1 MFAERFAEC
10 AEALSP
16 LVDFSVV
23 DAVRG
28 GVGLDRVEVV
38 QPVLWAV
45 MVSLAQVW
53 RSFGVEPVA
62 VVGHSQGEIAA
73 AVVSGG
79 LSLGDGARVVALRSR
94 LLAGV
99 AGRGGMASVA
109 LSARQVEERI
119 GAWGGLSVA
128 AENGPASTVVSGEAG
143 VLAGFVAEC
152 EGAGVRSRLIAVDY
166 ASHSA
171 QMEEIG
177 SEVMEALAGIS
188 PQAPRVPFFSTVSG
202 RWLDEPL
209 DGGYWF
215 RNLRERVRFAQATQG
230 LIEAGHRVFVE
241 VSPHPVLTVGVEQSL
256 EAAGV
261 EGAAVGT
268 LRRDEGGMD
277 RFLLSLGEAFVH
289 GVEVDWSPAFG
300 DALPDL
306 DADLPTYPFQR
317 KHYWLRPVEP
327 AVAQD
332 TWGYDVAW
340 HPVTDTAD
348 TVDTADTPAGGA
360 LTGEWLVLAPAGDHD
375 PVLVRAAAKAL
386 ERHGARPVT
395 LVLDGAADRDEVVR
409 TLTGRDRPAGILS
422 LLAFDEDPHARHP
435 AVPAGVAG
443 LLALVQALAE
453 TGWTVPLWSITSGAV
468 STGSGD
474 PVRRPVHAE
483 TWGLA
488 RVAALEQPRV
498 WGGLADLPET
508 LDDTAWDRLCG
519 VLAGLGDEDQVA
531 IRDTGV
537 LVRRLVRAPLT
548 APARFRTS
556 GTALVTGGTGALAP
570 HLARWLA
577 ARGAEHIVLASRRG
591 TGAEGVDAL
600 AGELAERGV
609 TVTTVSCDVADRD
622 AVAALLDRL
631 RADGHSP
638 RTVVHAASAARLA
651 SLAETTVGE
660 FADAVAAKVHGAT
673 HLDELL
679 DHDRLDAF
687 VLFSSI
693 AGVWGSGDHGAYAA
707 ANAFLDAY
715 AVYGRGR
722 PGHRPTSVAWG
733 VWDSERLSEQVDAE
747 RLRRQGLPSLDPAT
761 ALDRLDRVLT
771 GGAVFAAV
779 ADVDWE
785 TFTPVFASARP
796 RPLVADLADLADL
809 TGTRHRTDESENP
822 DETYARRLATL
833 PPAEQER
840 ELLRMVIGHVAEAL
854 GHTSPRAIGAD
865 RAFRELGF
873 ESLTAVELRNRLNAA
888 TGLRLPV
895 TVVFEHANP
904 AALAGHMRS
913 LLVGAEPSPHAE
925 LDRLEAAV
933 TSLRGEER
941 AVVAERLTA
950 LLAKLGTDDS
960 APGDSTP
967 GDEEDDD
974 LSSATDDEIFDLIDR
989 ELGA

>member
-1 MFAERFAEC
+1 
-10 AEALSP
+10 
-16 LVDFSVV
+16 
-23 DAVRG
+23 
-28 GVGLDRVEVV
+28 
-38 QPVLWAV
+38 
-45 MVSLAQVW
+45 
-53 RSFGVEPVA
+53 VA

-94 LLAGV
+94 LLGGL

-109 LSARQVEERI
+109 LPADQVEERVA
-119 GAWGGLSVA
+119 GWGGVSVA
-128 AENGPASTVVSGEAG
+128 AENGPASTVVSGEVGA
-143 VLAGFVAEC
+143 LAGFVAGC
-152 EGAGVRSRLIAVDY
+152 EAAGVRTRVIAVDY

-171 QMEEIG
+171 QMEEIR
-177 SEVMEALAGIS
+177 EELVEALAS
-188 PQAPRVPFFSTVSG
+188 VTPLVPRVPFFSTLSG

-209 DGGYWF
+209 DGAYWF
-215 RNLRERVRFAQATQG
+215 RNLRERVRFAEATQG

-241 VSPHPVLTVGVEQSL
+241 VSPHPVLTLGIEQSL
-256 EAAGV
+256 EAAEV
-261 EGAAVGT
+261 QGAAVGT

-300 DALPDL
+300 NAHPDP

-317 KHYWLRPVEP
+317 KHYWLRPVES

-340 HPVTDTAD
+340 HPAS
-348 TVDTADTPAGGA
+348 DTPVEGV
-360 LTGEWLVLAPAGDHD
+360 LTGDWLVVTPAGDHHHD
-375 PVLVRAAAKAL
+375 PGLVRAAAKAL

-395 LVLDGAADRDEVVR
+395 LVLDGATNRDEVVR
-409 TLTGRDRPAGILS
+409 TLAGRDRPAGILS
-422 LLAFDEDPHARHP
+422 LLAFDEAPHAHHP
-435 AVPAGVAG
+435 AVPGGVAG
-443 LLALVQALAE
+443 LLTLVQALAE
-453 TGWTVPLWSITSGAV
+453 TGWAVPLWSVTSGAV

-508 LDDTAWDRLCG
+508 PDDTAWDRLCG

-591 TGAEGVDAL
+591 AGAEGTDAL

-651 SLAETTVGE
+651 SLAETTVEE

-715 AVYGRGR
+715 AEYGRGR

-733 VWDSERLSEQVDAE
+733 VWDSERLAEQVDAE

-771 GGAVFAAV
+771 GGAAFAAV

-796 RPLVADLADLADL
+796 RPLVADL
-809 TGTRHRTDESENP
+809 TGTRHGTDGPEDPDAGP
-822 DETYARRLATL
+822 DETYARRLAAL

-840 ELLRMVIGHVAEAL
+840 ELLRMVIAHVAEAL
-854 GHTSPRAIGAD
+854 GHTSPREIGAD

-933 TSLRGEER
+933 TSLTGEER
-941 AVVAERLTA
+941 SVIAERLAA
-950 LLAKLGTDDS
+950 LLAKLGTDD
-960 APGDSTP
+960 DTP
-967 GDEEDDD
+967 GDEEEDD
-974 LSSATDDEIFDLIDR
+974 LLSATDDEIFDLIDR